1 MAGIIEYSLMN
12 AHKDFNSLPFS
23 KVDGL
28 IFAQLAYLDY
38 DNFVPDKQ
46 LFARG
51 ITFAKISEQDGFE
64 NLFPLERTARKNL
77 LLFNSM
83 AYGKRY
89 GKVRINYHE
98 NVFDPQNAV
107 QFSATT
113 FLFPNGDACVSF
125 RGTDSTIT
133 GWRENFDMLYNDT
146 VPAQILSAKYLT
158 KVASKIKGKI
168 IVVGHS
174 KGGNLAI
181 YASVMCSQKAK
192 EKIVEIQSFDSPGF
206 SESFIASQ
214 KYLDTADKI
223 VKFVPEESMIG
234 MLLNDT
240 DTYRIVKSE
249 GEGIHQHDPFLWIV
263 EDNDFVTGEK
273 IHTSAK
279 LVTETFKEWIGN
291 FTPEQRELFVDSMFD
306 MIQTMNEQKAESFIE
321 WSQNLKGNSSLLF
334 DTIKDL
340 DPETRS
346 FMLKVLGNIFPS
358 VKDSVLTKP
367 KKIIKERLDKIKSKR
382 IDVDDSSTES

>member
-1 MAGIIEYSLMN
+1 MANIIEYALCN
-12 AHKDFNSLPFS
+12 AHKDFKALPFN

-28 IFAQLAYLDY
+28 IFAQLAYLDF
-38 DNFVPDKQ
+38 DTFVPDKQ

-51 ITFAKISEQDGFE
+51 ITFSRINEQDDFE

-77 LLFNSM
+77 LLFNAM
-83 AYGKRY
+83 AYSKRY
-89 GKVRINYHE
+89 GKIRINYHE
-98 NVFDPQNAV
+98 NIFDSDKKV

-133 GWRENFDMLYNDT
+133 GWRENFDMLYNNV
-146 VPAQILSAKYLT
+146 VPAQTLSAKYLNT
-158 KVASKIKGKI
+158 VAPKIRGKI
-168 IVVGHS
+168 TVVGHS

-181 YASVMCSQKAK
+181 YAGTMCSPKTK
-192 EKIVEIQSFDSPGF
+192 EKIIEIQSFDSPGF
-206 SESFIASQ
+206 TEDFITSI
-214 KYLDTADKI
+214 KYLETESRI
-223 VKFVPEESMIG
+223 LKFVPEQSMIG

-240 DTYRIVKSE
+240 ASYRIVKSD
-249 GEGIHQHDPFLWIV
+249 GEGFHQHDPFLWIV

-273 IHTSAK
+273 IDSKARF
-279 LVTETFKEWIGN
+279 VNSTFKEWVNN
-291 FTPEQRELFVDSMFD
+291 FTPLQRELFVDSMFD
-306 MIQTMNEQKAESFIE
+306 IIEATNAQKAESFID
-321 WSQNLKGNSSLLF
+321 WSENLKGNSTLIV

-358 VKDSVLTKP
+358 AKDSVLDAQM
-367 KKIIKERLDKIKSKR
+367 EKIKSKLNK
-382 IDVDDSSTES
+382 IKTKKKNTEE

>member
-1 MAGIIEYSLMN
+1 MSGIIDYSLAN
-12 AHKDFNSLPFS
+12 AHKDFNALPFS

-28 IFAQLAYLDY
+28 IFAQLAYLDF
-38 DNFVPDKQ
+38 DTFVPEKQ

-51 ITFAKISEQDGFE
+51 ITFAKIAEQDGFE

-83 AYGKRY
+83 AYSKRY

-98 NVFDPQNAV
+98 NVFDPLNAI

-113 FLFPNGDACVSF
+113 FLLPDGNACVSF

-146 VPAQILSAKYLT
+146 VPAQILSAKYLNT
-158 KVASKIKGKI
+158 VAGKIKGKI
-168 IVVGHS
+168 TVVGHS

-181 YASVMCSQKAK
+181 YAGVMCSDKTK
-192 EKIVEIQSFDSPGF
+192 EKIIEIQSFDSPGF
-206 SESFIASQ
+206 TEDFIAS
-214 KYLDTADKI
+214 KNYLEMERKI

-240 DTYRIVKSE
+240 DTYRIVKSD

-263 EDNDFVTGEK
+263 EDNDFVTGKK
-273 IHTSAK
+273 IDTKAKFVTS
-279 LVTETFKEWIGN
+279 TFKEWVGN
-291 FTPEQRELFVDSMFD
+291 FTPEQREVFVDGIFD
-306 MIQTMNEQKAESFIE
+306 IIQATNAQKAESFID
-321 WSQNLKGNSSLLF
+321 WSENLKSNNALF
-334 DTIKDL
+334 FETIKDL
-340 DPETRS
+340 DPETRN
-346 FMLKVLGNIFPS
+346 FMLKFLGNIFPS
-358 VKDSVLTKP
+358 AKDSLLVTP
-367 KKIIKERLDKIKSKR
+367 KKIIKSTLDKIKSKR
-382 IDVDDSSTES
+382 ADEDVNSPD

>member
-1 MAGIIEYSLMN
+1 MSGIIDYSLMN
-12 AHKDFNSLPFS
+12 AHKDFKALPFS

-28 IFAQLAYLDY
+28 IFAQLAYLDF
-38 DNFVPDKQ
+38 DTFVPEKQ

-51 ITFAKISEQDGFE
+51 ITFATIAEQEGFE

-77 LLFNSM
+77 LLFNSL
-83 AYGKRY
+83 AYSKRY

-113 FLFPNGDACVSF
+113 FLFPDGNACVAF

-146 VPAQILSAKYLT
+146 VPAQLLSARYLNR
-158 KVASKIKGKI
+158 VAGKIKGNI
-168 IVVGHS
+168 TVVGHS

-181 YASVMCSQKAK
+181 YASVMCSPKTK
-192 EKIVEIQSFDSPGF
+192 EKIAEIQSFDSPGF
-206 SESFIASQ
+206 AESFVSSQ
-214 KYLDTADKI
+214 KYIDTESKI
-223 VKFVPEESMIG
+223 IKFVPEQSMIG

-249 GEGIHQHDPFLWIV
+249 GEGFHQHDPFLWIV

-273 IHTSAK
+273 IDTKARFVNS
-279 LVTETFKEWIGN
+279 TFKEWVGN
-291 FTPEQRELFVDSMFD
+291 FTPEQRELFVDAMFD
-306 MIQTMNEQKAESFIE
+306 IIQATNAQKAESFID
-321 WSQNLKGNSSLLF
+321 WSENLKGNSTLFF

-358 VKDSVLTKP
+358 AKDSVLVRP
-367 KKIIKERLDKIKSKR
+367 KKIIRDTFDRLKSKR
-382 IDVDDSSTES
+382 IDAEDNSAES

>member
-1 MAGIIEYSLMN
+1 MSGIIDYSLMN
-12 AHKDFNSLPFS
+12 AHKDFNALPFS

-28 IFAQLAYLDY
+28 IFAQLAYLDF
-38 DNFVPDKQ
+38 DTFVPEKQ
-46 LFARG
+46 LFTRG
-51 ITFAKISEQDGFE
+51 ITFAKIAEQEGFE

-77 LLFNSM
+77 LLFNSL
-83 AYGKRY
+83 AYSKRY
-89 GKVRINYHE
+89 GKIRINYHE

-113 FLFPNGDACVSF
+113 FLFPNGDACVAF

-146 VPAQILSAKYLT
+146 VPAQILSAKYLN
-158 KVASKIKGKI
+158 KIASKIKGNI
-168 IVVGHS
+168 TVVGHS

-181 YASVMCSQKAK
+181 YASVMCSPKTK

-206 SESFIASQ
+206 TEKFISSQNYIDTES
-214 KYLDTADKI
+214 KI

-249 GEGIHQHDPFLWIV
+249 GEGFHQHDPFLWIV

-273 IHTSAK
+273 INTKARFVNS
-279 LVTETFKEWIGN
+279 TFKEWVNN
-291 FTPEQRELFVDSMFD
+291 FTPEQRELFVVGMFD
-306 MIQTMNEQKAESFIE
+306 IIQATNAQKAESFID
-321 WSQNLKGNSSLLF
+321 WSENLKGNSTLFF

-358 VKDSVLTKP
+358 AKDSVLVKP
-367 KKIIKERLDKIKSKR
+367 KKIIKDTFDKLKSKR
-382 IDVDDSSTES
+382 IDVEESSTES

>member
-1 MAGIIEYSLMN
+1 MSGIIDYSLMN
-12 AHKDFNSLPFS
+12 AHKDFNALPFS

-38 DNFVPDKQ
+38 DEFVPDKQ
-46 LFARG
+46 LFTRG
-51 ITFAKISEQDGFE
+51 ITFTKISEQDGFE

-83 AYGKRY
+83 AYSKRY
-89 GKVRINYHE
+89 KKVRINYHE
-98 NVFDPQNAV
+98 NVFSPEMAI

-113 FLFPNGDACVSF
+113 FLLPDGNACVSF

-146 VPAQILSAKYLT
+146 VPAQLLSVKYLN

-168 IVVGHS
+168 TVVGHS

-181 YASVMCSQKAK
+181 YASVMCSPKTK
-192 EKIVEIQSFDSPGF
+192 EKIIEVQSFDSPGF
-206 SESFIASQ
+206 TEEFVTSQ
-214 KYLDTADKI
+214 QYLQMEDII

-234 MLLNDT
+234 MLLSNT
-240 DTYRIVKSE
+240 DSYRIVKSE

-263 EDNDFVTGEK
+263 ENDDFVTGEK

-279 LVTETFKEWIGN
+279 LVTNTFKEWMSN
-291 FTPEQRELFVDSMFD
+291 YSPQQRELFVDGIFD
-306 MIQTMNEQKAESFIE
+306 IIEATNAQRAETFID
-321 WSQNLKGNSSLLF
+321 WSEYLKDNTSLF
-334 DTIKDL
+334 FETIKDL
-340 DPETRS
+340 DPEIRS

-358 VKDSVLTKP
+358 AKDSLLTTP
-367 KKIIKERLDKIKSKR
+367 KKIIKSTFDKIKSMR
-382 IDVDDSSTES
+382 SDDDTTSPD